1 MTPFYTGRGDSGKTG
16 FLGEGRISKSSTR
29 IEAVGSVDEA
39 SAALGLARAMT
50 ESESVQEIILQVQKQ
65 LYLLMSELSAD
76 SKTADQF
83 DRINQGEVDWLE
95 EHILKLEKTVT
106 MPREFILPGQ
116 SPASAALAVART
128 IVRRA
133 ERRAIALFE
142 MEGFKKEVL
151 IVYLNRLSSLVFI
164 LEIYESSLSAQH
176 LRLAKEE

>member
-16 FLGEGRISKSSTR
+16 FLGEGRILKSSTR

-39 SAALGLARAMT
+39 SAALGLARALT

-83 DRINQGEVDWLE
+83 DRIHQGEVDWLE
-95 EHILKLEKTVT
+95 EYILKLEKTVT

-133 ERRAIALFE
+133 ERRVIALFE

-164 LEIYESSLSAQH
+164 LEIYESSLSAQN

>member
-1 MTPFYTGRGDSGKTG
+1 M
-16 FLGEGRISKSSTR
+16 
-29 IEAVGSVDEA
+29 A
-39 SAALGLARAMT
+39 
-50 ESESVQEIILQVQKQ
+50 
-65 LYLLMSELSAD
+65 ELSAD

-83 DRINQGEVDWLE
+83 DLIHQSEVDWLE
-95 EHILKLEKTVT
+95 GQILELENNLT
-106 MPREFILPGQ
+106 MPKEFILPGE

-151 IVYLNRLSSLVFI
+151 IAYLNRLSSLVFI
-164 LEIYESSLSAQH
+164 LEIYETSLYDQH

>member
-1 MTPFYTGRGDSGKTG
+1 VTPFYTGRGDSGKTG
-16 FLGEGRISKSSTR
+16 FLGEGRISKSSAR

-39 SAALGLARAMT
+39 SAALGFARALT
-50 ESESVQEIILQVQKQ
+50 ENKSVQEMILQVQKH
-65 LYLLMSELSAD
+65 LYLLMAELSAD

-83 DRINQGEVDWLE
+83 DLIHQSEVDWLE
-95 EHILKLEKTVT
+95 GQILELENNLT
-106 MPREFILPGQ
+106 MPKEFILPGE

-151 IVYLNRLSSLVFI
+151 IAYLNRLSSLVFI
-164 LEIYESSLSAQH
+164 LEIYETSLYDQH